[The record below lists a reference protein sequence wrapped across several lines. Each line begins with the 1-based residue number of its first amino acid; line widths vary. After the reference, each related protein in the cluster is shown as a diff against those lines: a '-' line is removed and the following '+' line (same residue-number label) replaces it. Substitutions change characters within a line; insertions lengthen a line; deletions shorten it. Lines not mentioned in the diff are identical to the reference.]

1 MNTTASP
8 PNTQRDCT
16 TKSRR
21 VSLPV
26 VSAGPDGK
34 AIRPSKSGKWRA
46 ASLLAVHVLVLA
58 HVAHWLI
65 KGKTLTPVEPSESME
80 TIRTGAINAGFVF
93 FAVAIALT
101 LIFGRFVCGWAC
113 HLVAYQDLTLWVLKK
128 LHLRPKPFRSRLL
141 IFVPAFAAFYMFFWP
156 AVYRMVVGLPHPELT
171 WHLSRTGFW
180 DTFPDYGIAILTV
193 LLCGMAIIYFLGAK
207 GFCTYACP
215 YGALFGIADKVAVA
229 RIRVTDACQQCGH
242 CTAVCTSNVDV
253 AREVKLY
260 KMVVDPG
267 CMKCLDCVS
276 VCPNDALYVGFGTPS
291 LFAKASEPP
300 KSSKYDLTFAE
311 ELFAAIMFV
320 GAFFAYRGLYGN
332 VPFLLS
338 LGVAGMF
345 AFLLHKAAQMIYLPD
360 VMLQRIRLKLDGRA
374 QPAGRAFMVGVVLL
388 LAFTAH
394 SGFWR
399 YHDYL
404 GQRIVAELPGSNFG
418 WQRDANYFATLAPD
432 DRSRA
437 ADALAHL
444 RAAERWG
451 LMHPVD
457 NDIQIAWLELITGAR
472 DDAATRTR
480 RVAEAHPDDAGFW
493 VKWANTETFL
503 GRFDIARIAFTRA
516 LEIEKARRESMRKKL
531 PDEPLPE
538 SAHVWTEWGLFLADR
553 GDATGARAALS
564 AAVQHDPTSSLAW
577 LAWGSFQIST
587 MELDAARSSLIK
599 AVRLSPDNRPAIEL
613 LERIVRED
621 QNFAAAVKDYEQA
634 AAAQPD
640 RLIFRHNLAHSLARV
655 GRYPEAIAIYRAI
668 LTERP
673 AAAGIRAELGATLMA
688 TGDLT
693 GAVNEYELLVK
704 QMPDDAEANLRLGIL
719 YQQAGRTPYAITQ
732 LEKASKLGGPEADTA
747 QQLLQELRKP

>member
-1 MNTTASP
+1 MKNTTSP

-16 TKSRR
+16 SKSRR

-46 ASLLAVHVLVLA
+46 ASLLAVHVLILA

-128 LHLRPKPFRSRLL
+128 LHLRPRPFRSRLL
-141 IFVPAFAAFYMFFWP
+141 MLVPAFAAFYMFFWP
-156 AVYRMVVGLPHPELT
+156 AVYRMVAGIPHPELT
-171 WHLSRTGFW
+171 WHLARTGFW

-215 YGALFGIADKVAVA
+215 YGALFGIADKAAVA
-229 RIRVTDACQQCGH
+229 RIRVTDACHQCGH
-242 CTAVCTSNVDV
+242 CSAVCTSNVDV
-253 AREVKLY
+253 AREVNLY

-276 VCPNDALYVGFGTPS
+276 VCPNDALYVGFGVPS
-291 LFAKASEPP
+291 LFAKASAPT
-300 KSSKYDLTFAE
+300 KSAKYDLTIAE

-320 GAFFAYRGLYGN
+320 GAFFAFRGLYGN

-345 AFLLHKAAQMIYLPD
+345 AFVLHKAAQMFYLPD

-374 QPAGRAFMVGVVLL
+374 QPAGRAFMIGVTLL
-388 LAFTAH
+388 VAFTTH

-399 YHDYL
+399 YHDYR
-404 GQRIVAELPGSNFG
+404 GQQALAELPGSNFG
-418 WQRDANYFATLAPD
+418 WQRDPNYFATLSPA

-437 ADALAHL
+437 TDALAHL
-444 RAAERWG
+444 RTADRWG

-457 NDIQIAWLELITGAR
+457 NDIQIAWLELMTGTG
-472 DDAATRTR
+472 DDAAARAR

-503 GRFDIARIAFTRA
+503 RRFDSARTAYTRA
-516 LEIEKARRESMRKKL
+516 LEIEKARRESLRKKL

-553 GDATGARAALS
+553 GDAVGARAALS
-564 AAVQHDPTSSLAW
+564 AAVQHDPTSTLAW
-577 LAWGSFQIST
+577 LAWGSFQLSAK
-587 MELDAARSSLIK
+587 ELDAARTSLIN
-599 AVRLSPDNRPAIEL
+599 AVRFNSDNRPAIEL

-634 AAAQPD
+634 AAAQPN
-640 RLIFRHNLAHSLARV
+640 RLIFRHNLAHSLARL
-655 GRYPEAIAIYRAI
+655 GRYPEAIAHYRALVI
-668 LTERP
+668 ERP
-673 AAAGIRAELGATLMA
+673 DAAGLRAELGATLMA

-693 GAVNEYELLVK
+693 GAVAEYELLVK
-704 QMPDDAEANLRLGIL
+704 QMPDEPEANLRLGVL
-719 YQQAGRTPYAITQ
+719 YQQAGRTTDAIAR
-732 LEKASKLGGPEADTA
+732 LEKVARLGGREGDMARE
-747 QQLLQELRKP
+747 LLKELRKQ

>member
-1 MNTTASP
+1 MKTTTSP
-8 PNTQRDCT
+8 SNAQRDCN

-26 VSAGPDGK
+26 VSVGPDGK
-34 AIRPSKSGKWRA
+34 AVRPSKSGKWRA
-46 ASLLAVHVLVLA
+46 ASLLAVHVLILA

-93 FAVAIALT
+93 FAIAIALT

-156 AVYRMVVGLPHPELT
+156 AVYRMVVGLPHPELS
-171 WHLSRTGFW
+171 WHLVRTGFW

-193 LLCGMAIIYFLGAK
+193 LTCGMAIIYFLGAK

-276 VCPNDALYVGFGTPS
+276 VCPNDALYVGFGAPS
-291 LFAKASEPP
+291 LLAKASEPP
-300 KSSKYDLTFAE
+300 KPAKYDLTLRE
-311 ELFAAIMFV
+311 DLFAAVMFV
-320 GAFFAYRGLYGN
+320 AAFFAFRGLYGK
-332 VPFLLS
+332 VPFLMS
-338 LGVAGMF
+338 LGVAGIV
-345 AFLLHKAAQMIYLPD
+345 AFVFFKAAQLFYQRD
-360 VMLQRIRLKLDGRA
+360 VMLQKVRLKIDGANRLSG
-374 QPAGRAFMVGVVLL
+374 QAFMSGALL
-388 LAFTAH
+388 LFAFTAH

-399 YHDYL
+399 YHDYR
-404 GQRIVAELPGSNFG
+404 GQQALANLPGSNFG
-418 WQRDANYFATLAPD
+418 WQRDPNYFATLSPE
-432 DRSRA
+432 DRARA
-437 ADALAHL
+437 TDALAHL
-444 RAAERWG
+444 RTADRWG

-457 NDIQIAWLELITGAR
+457 NDIQIAWLELITGAG
-472 DDAATRTR
+472 DDAAARTR

-503 GRFDIARIAFTRA
+503 RRFDIARTAYTRA
-516 LEIEKARRESMRKKL
+516 LEIEKARRESLRKKL

-553 GDATGARAALS
+553 GDSTSARAALS
-564 AAVQHDPTSSLAW
+564 AAVQHDPTSSLSW
-577 LAWGSFQIST
+577 LAWGSFQSSAK
-587 MELDAARSSLIK
+587 ELDAARSSLIK

-613 LERIVRED
+613 LEQLVRED
-621 QNFAAAVKDYEQA
+621 QDFAAAVKDYEQA

-640 RLIFRHNLAHSLARV
+640 RLIFRHNLAHSLARI
-655 GRYPEAIAIYRAI
+655 GRYNEAITQYRALVI
-668 LTERP
+668 ERP
-673 AAAGIRAELGATLMA
+673 NAAGLRAELGATLMA
-688 TGDLT
+688 TGDLA
-693 GAVNEYELLVK
+693 GAVAEYELIVK
-704 QMPDDAEANLRLGIL
+704 QMPDDAEANLRLGVL
-719 YQQAGRTPYAITQ
+719 YQQAGRTADAIAR
-732 LEKASKLGGPEADTA
+732 LDKVIKLGGHEADTA
-747 QQLLQELRKP
+747 RELLKELRKQ